1 MPNRFYEIERPRKD
15 RKLPTVLSKNEV
27 IELIRFVPQI
37 KKGTNTGQ
45 K

>member
-27 IELIRFVPQI
+27 IELIDA
-37 KKGTNTGQ
+37 TNNL
-45 K
+45 KPD